1 MKKWETTY
9 HATMKLVTNPKTLK
23 EIISEVLSE
32 YSLIKENPFADAKKN
47 PNNPGSDSEGGGEGE
62 GEEEEKKEKKPEES
76 DALKVKFDVSATK
89 RYNEKP
95 FRNGEGE
102 VTAID
107 KTGLKVTVKPD
118 EAEIHVNFDDIS
130 ENAKK
135 FFKK

>member
-1 MKKWETTY
+1 M
-9 HATMKLVTNPKTLK
+9 
-23 EIISEVLSE
+23 
-32 YSLIKENPFADAKKN
+32 
-47 PNNPGSDSEGGGEGE
+47 
-62 GEEEEKKEKKPEES
+62 
-76 DALKVKFDVSATK
+76 SAAK

-130 ENAKK
+130 ENVKK

>member
-32 YSLIKENPFADAKKN
+32 YSLIKENPFTDAKKN